1 MAPLAVKATSI
12 WPKCPDDL
20 VLTFLSEDLEDYR
33 PLDMTNVSPWTE
45 LGDLDHMWSKGGKR
59 LVQTKPKPLE
69 QECLWQGETTPS
81 ANMNMIY

>member
-33 PLDMTNVSPWTE
+33 PLDMTNVFPWTE
-45 LGDLDHMWSKGGKR
+45 LGDLDHMWSKGGKEIGADQAKALGAGM
-59 LVQTKPKPLE
+59 LV
-69 QECLWQGETTPS
+69 
-81 ANMNMIY
+81 AR